1 MFRNRNLSWLRED
14 RENRPWRDWRIPIA
28 SRPTQRIQW
37 RDVVV
42 VDQNN
47 EFVAVQNLTFES
59 LNNPANRTRLTNV
72 IRAAATINDTDIDGL
87 PDAWEQ
93 STIGSIDAAADTPLP
108 SGNPALLAYALSL
121 GTDHPQPHLAP
132 ATGFV
137 EIGDETHQTVTF
149 RRRLGLEAERLV
161 YQPERSTDGGRTW
174 STSAGDW
181 VEHETREPYDGTGTE
196 IVTLRSTAPVS
207 ADGVS
212 TIVRIRVIAP
222 D

>member
-1 MFRNRNLSWLRED
+1 MDITS
-14 RENRPWRDWRIPIA
+14 
-28 SRPTQRIQW
+28 
-37 RDVVV
+37 
-42 VDQNN
+42 
-47 EFVAVQNLTFES
+47 
-59 LNNPANRTRLTNV
+59 TRRFPLIYLILCRCGRSKLTNV

-93 STIGSIDAAADTPLP
+93 STVGSIDAAADTPLP

-137 EIGDETHQTVTF
+137 GLGDETHQTVTF

-161 YQPERSTDGGRTW
+161 YQPEKSTDGGRTW

-181 VEHETREPYDGTGTE
+181 VEHETREPLHG
-196 IVTLRSTAPVS
+196 S
-207 ADGVS
+207 ASGAAAAGGGS
-212 TIVRIRVIAP
+212 AGAGLAAARW
-222 D
+222 